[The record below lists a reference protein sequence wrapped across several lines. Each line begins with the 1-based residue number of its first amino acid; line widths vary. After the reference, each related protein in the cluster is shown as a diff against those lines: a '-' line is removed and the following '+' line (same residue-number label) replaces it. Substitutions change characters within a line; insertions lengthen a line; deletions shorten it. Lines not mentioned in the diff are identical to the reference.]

1 MDPLTVQYIRAA
13 LDAAL
18 TNQRVQLQ
26 PWTAQAIAHDLHV
39 ALAARLYGEE
49 KDSEEDR

>member
-1 MDPLTVQYIRAA
+1 MELLTVQYIRAV

-18 TNQRVQLQ
+18 SNQRVQLQ
-26 PWTAQAIAHDLHV
+26 PWTAQALAHALHV

-49 KDSEEDR
+49 KDSEED